1 MSRDLITKWFS
12 RLPSGEQDLP
22 LLILNGIAYTP
33 RTTLNEVLRG
43 SALGNQLQAL
53 VETGRF
59 GTTSL
64 EEQQIAK
71 IRLQQI
77 LGSKPDKPLFAT
89 LSGKVFTP
97 RELLSQIQSGT
108 AIGNQWIQ
116 NEISQMRMLVSIR

>member
-1 MSRDLITKWFS
+1 MSRDLITNWFNK
-12 RLPSGEQDLP
+12 LPTAEKDLP
-22 LLILNGIAYTP
+22 LLILDEIAYTP
-33 RTTLNEVLRG
+33 RTTLNEVLR
-43 SALGNQLQAL
+43 SSDLGNKLQTL

-59 GTTSL
+59 GTTSI

-97 RELLSQIQSGT
+97 SELLAEIQSGT
-108 AIGNQWIQ
+108 AIGNQWLQ
-116 NEISQMRMLVSIR
+116 TEISQMRRLVSIR